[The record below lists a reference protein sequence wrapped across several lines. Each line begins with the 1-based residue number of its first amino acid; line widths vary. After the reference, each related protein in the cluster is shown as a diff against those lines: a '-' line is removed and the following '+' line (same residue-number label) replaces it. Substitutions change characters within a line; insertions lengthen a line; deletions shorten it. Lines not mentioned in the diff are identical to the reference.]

1 MLKDDMKDEMRREM
15 LDMRLGLSE
24 QRVKRDS
31 EAIVSR
37 LLSLPCMQ
45 DAERVMAYSAVKN
58 EPDIWELIHVLV
70 AAGKN
75 VALPCVTTEGIVAAE
90 FRQGTQM
97 QRGAYGISQPLR
109 NPGCEP
115 FEPQVVIVP
124 GVVFDLQRCRIGFG
138 AGYYDRFLQNSEAV
152 KVGVCYESQLVDNI
166 EADPH
171 DVRMDYVVTERRVL
185 GED

>member
-1 MLKDDMKDEMRREM
+1 MKAEIRREM

-31 EAIVSR
+31 EAIVNR
-37 LLSLPCMQ
+37 LFSLPCIQ
-45 DAERVMAYSAVKN
+45 DAQRVMAYSAIKN
-58 EPDIWELIHVLV
+58 EPDIWELIHTMLGK
-70 AAGKN
+70 GKN
-75 VALPCVTTEGIVAAE
+75 VALPCVTAEGIVAAE
-90 FRQGTQM
+90 YKQDAQL
-97 QRGAYGISQPLR
+97 QRGAYGISQPVR
-109 NPGCEP
+109 APGCEF

-138 AGYYDRFLQNSEAV
+138 VGYYDRFLQNSEAV

-185 GED
+185 GGE